1 MLINLLMLCAIQ
13 RLLLDIIFNSHS
25 SCKLI
30 MQQWAV
36 RSSDFLLAI
45 CTFQEVEDDTRPG
58 PSQLDAFEDTR
69 DVENVAAADLDTG
82 ALVVTLGVAKWSSS
96 RLRSYP
102 SSTFRFSSHT
112 QDLDRAG
119 TFPHL

>member
-13 RLLLDIIFNSHS
+13 RLLLDIIFNSDS

-36 RSSDFLLAI
+36 SSSDFLLAI

-82 ALVVTLGVAKWSSS
+82 ALVVTLGVANGAVVVSVLTH
-96 RLRSYP
+96 RQLFVFLHTLRI
-102 SSTFRFSSHT
+102 
-112 QDLDRAG
+112 
-119 TFPHL
+119 

>member
-36 RSSDFLLAI
+36 RSSDFLLALS
-45 CTFQEVEDDTRPG
+45 TLQEIEDDTWAG
-58 PSQLDAFEDTR
+58 PSQVDAFEDTR
-69 DVENVAAADLDTG
+69 YVENMAAADLDTG
-82 ALVVTLGVAKWSSS
+82 ALVVPFGVANGAVVVSVLAHSQLFVFLHTLGI
-96 RLRSYP
+96 
-102 SSTFRFSSHT
+102 
-112 QDLDRAG
+112 
-119 TFPHL
+119 